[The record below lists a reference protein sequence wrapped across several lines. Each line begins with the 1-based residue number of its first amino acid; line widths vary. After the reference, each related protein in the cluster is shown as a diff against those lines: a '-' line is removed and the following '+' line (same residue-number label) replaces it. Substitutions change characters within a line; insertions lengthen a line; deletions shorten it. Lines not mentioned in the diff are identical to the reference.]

1 MRAGGARF
9 LARRV
14 RGARVTLVR
23 ERGGRDMHRKSAA
36 SARKVWFRGNEGG
49 AKVADAGAISRKR
62 LTKSPK
68 TAS

>member
-49 AKVADAGAISRKR
+49 GRNSRMQAQFRKNG
-62 LTKSPK
+62 
-68 TAS
+68 

>member
-49 AKVADAGAISRKR
+49 GKGCGCWSNFA
-62 LTKSPK
+62 K
-68 TAS
+68 TAD